1 MKKHSIYRHILVAA
15 MALAGMGAAQAQNS
29 SLAYLSQRMP
39 QCNSYN
45 PAFFPERNNFY
56 LLLPGANISFGSPL
70 SYSNIFRTNAAGD
83 TTIIDANHLLDTLS
97 SDGRLRFNTDV
108 DVIGLGL
115 KIGRV
120 HFTANAKVHTGF
132 GLGLP
137 TGLSSFLNDGNMNYR
152 GEGNELYLLD
162 GDLLNANIY
171 AEGGVG
177 LGVAFLD
184 DALTVGARLKM
195 FVGYLN
201 ASTYNTALRLY
212 TAEDLSELRTTLNYD
227 LRTAGCVALDS
238 ASLGRLRSGDLT
250 GLNYLPENR
259 GFGLDLGARFVWKK
273 FDFSASLLDLGA
285 SIDWK
290 ENVRHIVPANGEG
303 TFSFSGIDL
312 NEMLSAGSFSDTM
325 FTQMVD
331 SLMAMVD
338 PTTVEGGSYRTY
350 LPAKLNLSAMF
361 RVTPWFRVGAM
372 YHGEFD
378 IKSSQPLN
386 SAAFQPRNYRGRASV
401 VGQVSLADWIE
412 VIANVAVVDDG
423 ANVSWFNPGVGVSL
437 SLFKA
442 IQVSAIM
449 DSFSTIYLVDAK
461 SFSVSVGLN
470 LMVVNKRFKWNEK
483 KK

>member
-1 MKKHSIYRHILVAA
+1 M
-15 MALAGMGAAQAQNS
+15 
-29 SLAYLSQRMP
+29 
-39 QCNSYN
+39 
-45 PAFFPERNNFY
+45 
-56 LLLPGANISFGSPL
+56 
-70 SYSNIFRTNAAGD
+70 
-83 TTIIDANHLLDTLS
+83 
-97 SDGRLRFNTDV
+97 
-108 DVIGLGL
+108 
-115 KIGRV
+115 
-120 HFTANAKVHTGF
+120 
-132 GLGLP
+132 
-137 TGLSSFLNDGNMNYR
+137 
-152 GEGNELYLLD
+152 
-162 GDLLNANIY
+162 
-171 AEGGVG
+171 
-177 LGVAFLD
+177 
-184 DALTVGARLKM
+184 
-195 FVGYLN
+195 
-201 ASTYNTALRLY
+201 
-212 TAEDLSELRTTLNYD
+212 
-227 LRTAGCVALDS
+227 
-238 ASLGRLRSGDLT
+238 
-250 GLNYLPENR
+250 
-259 GFGLDLGARFVWKK
+259 WKK

-442 IQVSAIM
+442 IQVYALM
-449 DSFSTIYLVDAK
+449 DYISNIYLVDAK